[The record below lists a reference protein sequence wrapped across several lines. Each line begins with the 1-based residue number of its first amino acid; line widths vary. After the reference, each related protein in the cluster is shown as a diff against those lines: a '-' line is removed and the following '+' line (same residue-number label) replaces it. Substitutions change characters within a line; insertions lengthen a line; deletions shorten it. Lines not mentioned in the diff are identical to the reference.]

1 MGTPDETAAK
11 LTLKMAG
18 VFQEVRDIWVSRLD
32 AYFSQLDQLIEGQW
46 FDASDMNG
54 IIKESHMAAKEA
66 LDGLANDLST
76 ELVHS
81 SSGAFGRFESERAS
95 LVEEINDLTSTLSN
109 YMQKDENAVF
119 RENLL
124 LRDAIFSM
132 PQFRILEVIRSLG
145 NTTYK
150 EVSEESGVSIGKT
163 RKHVKGL
170 RKKGYVEIDKNT
182 RPHSISFLSVPW
194 GKGSSM
200 VSDETISIPNSKYN
214 QDYFENVGASE

>member
-1 MGTPDETAAK
+1 MGSPDETAAK

-32 AYFSQLDQLIEGQW
+32 TYFSRLDQLIEGQW
-46 FDASDMNG
+46 FDVSDMTG
-54 IIKESHMAAKEA
+54 IINESHMAAKEA

-81 SSGAFGRFESERAS
+81 SSGAFGRFEAERAS
-95 LVEEINDLTSTLSN
+95 LLEEINGLRSTLST
-109 YMQKDENAVF
+109 YMHQDENAVL

-132 PQFRILEVIRSLG
+132 PQFRILEVIRALG

-170 RKKGYVEIDKNT
+170 MKNGYVNIDRNT
-182 RPHSISFLSVPW
+182 RPHSITFLSAPW
-194 GKGSSM
+194 GKEISTLP
-200 VSDETISIPNSKYN
+200 DETISMPNSKYH
-214 QDYFENVGASE
+214 QHYFGNIGTSE

>member
-1 MGTPDETAAK
+1 MGSPDETAAK

-32 AYFSQLDQLIEGQW
+32 TYFSRLDQLIDGQW
-46 FDASDMNG
+46 FDSSDMNG
-54 IIKESHMAAKEA
+54 IIKESHLAAKEA

-81 SSGAFGRFESERAS
+81 SSGAFGRFEEERAS
-95 LVEEINDLTSTLSN
+95 LVEEIHDLRSTLSN
-109 YMQKDENAVF
+109 YMRKDENAIL

-132 PQFRILEVIRSLG
+132 PQFRILEVIRTLG

-150 EVSEESGVSIGKT
+150 EVSEESGVTIGKT

-182 RPHSISFLSVPW
+182 RPHSISFLSAPW
-194 GKGSSM
+194 RMESRDLP
-200 VSDETISIPNSKYN
+200 DETIGNPDYKYS
-214 QDYFENVGASE
+214 QQYFGNVGTSD